1 MGWILVIKLP
11 SKILFMSF
19 LFKFV
24 FHGSATAI
32 TTMFIFGVT
41 PKCRKQR
48 FRALEIKIFPNGA
61 RPRAPLEV
69 STPNQS
75 KWRCGKCIIIII
87 MICCL
92 DSDAVSKNPKIYRL
106 ATTSTRLLSQK
117 KMNFHCLVTS
127 MISIQTVW
135 STAQNF
141 WSISLC
147 QKSKQY
153 NHCVFCFQF
162 KM

>member
-1 MGWILVIKLP
+1 
-11 SKILFMSF
+11 MSF

-32 TTMFIFGVT
+32 TTMFIFGDT
-41 PKCRKQR
+41 PKYRKQR

-69 STPNQS
+69 STPSLKESWIRPCNQS
-75 KWRCGKCIIIII
+75 KWRCGKCIIII